1 MNRRI
6 VAMVLVAGLAATAA
20 VPAFAG
26 KGGNGK
32 GNGNGNVVA
41 AASCTIDGNV
51 VTGSGLP
58 VWELLN
64 FMVKDA
70 SGSIGWVLGYT
81 DTGSLAVTVPARS
94 GATTYEFVSRT
105 WGPEGS
111 RYTVYATC
119 SA

>member
-6 VAMVLVAGLAATAA
+6 AAMVLVAGLAATAA

-32 GNGNGNVVA
+32 GNGNVTA
-41 AASCTIDGNV
+41 AASCTVDGNV

-58 VWELLN
+58 AWELLN

-70 SGSIGWVLGYT
+70 SGAMGWVLGYT
-81 DTGSLAVTVPARS
+81 DTGSLAVTVPTRS

-111 RYTVYATC
+111 HYTVYATC